1 MSELREAEDRHQ
13 RAARV
18 LADALLSANEGG
30 VTWARLTELT
40 GFNSPA
46 TTRMRAQR
54 AKNVSELNPSLRWR
68 VEHGGAPRPSKPKP
82 GLSIS
87 EAAQRLGVSRTTVY
101 ARIQRGEL
109 QSVTDDAGHPRVV
122 LEED

>member
-1 MSELREAEDRHQ
+1 M
-13 RAARV
+13 
-18 LADALLSANEGG
+18 LANALLSANAGG

-68 VEHGGAPRPSKPKP
+68 VEQGGAPRPAKPKP

-87 EAAQRLGVSRTTVY
+87 EAAHRLGISRTTVY

-109 QSVTDDAGHPRVV
+109 RSVSDDAGHPRV
-122 LEED
+122 LLDEN